1 MAHIL
6 VVEPDSGYRDELC
19 DLLQRHGYAVES
31 AARFPQSVS
40 GRFQAVVANA
50 RLPFGSSAGFPLILI
65 ADEANIR
72 AAVNAI
78 RDGAADYLPRSF
90 DPGEL
95 LQALE
100 RVTSHNASRS
110 PGHDTWLL
118 KGSCRAMQEL
128 FERIEKVA
136 PTESTVLIDG
146 EPGTGK
152 ELVARALHA
161 AGQRRHA
168 PLISLNCA
176 ATPQSLIESELFGH
190 GPTDEPA
197 AGLLHAADGGTLFL
211 KEVGELPLSTQD
223 RLIDLLRASRQPHFS
238 APDVDAPPCW
248 PDVRLIS
255 ATHRDIGHL
264 AMNGQYRHELFD
276 LLNEV
281 SLAVPPLRS
290 RGEDIV
296 DLAQALLDRHSLS
309 MNKPGLRFSDEALAA
324 MTEYHWPGN
333 LRELENAVERAVI
346 LSDDSAIG
354 AGLLAIDAGR
364 LHDNAVPDGGPTLNN
379 DNPGDNVSLQD
390 YFVRFVTD
398 NQDRFTETELAAKLG
413 ISRKNL
419 WERRKRYNIPRRR
432 TRTRRPRRDFG

>member
-40 GRFQAVVANA
+40 RRFQAVVANA
-50 RLPFGSSAGFPLILI
+50 RLPFGASAGFPLILI

-72 AAVNAI
+72 AAVGAI
-78 RDGAADYLPRSF
+78 RDGADDYLPRSF

-95 LQALE
+95 LEALE
-100 RVTSHNASRS
+100 RVTSHDASPS
-110 PGHDTWLL
+110 PGHDIWLL
-118 KGSCRAMQEL
+118 KGSCRAMREL
-128 FERIEKVA
+128 FERIETVA
-136 PTESTVLIDG
+136 ATESTVLIEG

-190 GPTDEPA
+190 GPADEPA
-197 AGLLHAADGGTLFL
+197 AGLLQAADGGTLFL
-211 KEVGELPLSTQD
+211 KEVGELPLPAQD
-223 RLIDLLRASRQPHFS
+223 RLINLLRASRQPRFS
-238 APDVDAPPCW
+238 RTDVDAPPGW

-276 LLNEV
+276 HLKEV

-324 MTEYHWPGN
+324 MT
-333 LRELENAVERAVI
+333 
-346 LSDDSAIG
+346 
-354 AGLLAIDAGR
+354 
-364 LHDNAVPDGGPTLNN
+364 
-379 DNPGDNVSLQD
+379 
-390 YFVRFVTD
+390 
-398 NQDRFTETELAAKLG
+398 
-413 ISRKNL
+413 
-419 WERRKRYNIPRRR
+419 
-432 TRTRRPRRDFG
+432 